1 MFSLGIA
8 SLNVLMML
16 TVSMTVSHLYQNLEL
31 TSNLFKASE
40 GVNYRDKRAKPHCV
54 DAPSPPLVWGWES
67 LVSIWQGRNMV
78 YPGRNDPYFL
88 AVILIPEP
96 HFPQNFDA

>member
-40 GVNYRDKRAKPHCV
+40 GVNYRDKRAKSLCRRPL
-54 DAPSPPLVWGWES
+54 PPPWFAGGDHLCPYGRKLIGS
-67 LVSIWQGRNMV
+67 LVLVHNRRGRV
-78 YPGRNDPYFL
+78 RLQSDFARLLYRN
-88 AVILIPEP
+88 
-96 HFPQNFDA
+96 N